1 MDDVFYKG
9 VELFGVI
16 PVRDTVIS
24 TWAMMALVLGVVLIL
39 RRSLPGALEM
49 FIDFVSDTIYDLLGR
64 PAEPFLPFLG
74 AIMLFLL
81 VANNLGL
88 LPFLVTPTKDIN
100 TTLAMALIV
109 FFAVHYFGIRERGL
123 WAYLKSLATPFFM
136 LPLEVIGQ
144 LSRTMSLTLR
154 LFGNVLS
161 SEFIVAVIFSLVQP
175 IAPLPMMALG
185 AISGVLQA
193 YIFVVLASSYI
204 ASALGDSKTSHSSN
218 V

>member
-1 MDDVFYKG
+1 MDEIFPRVVFM
-9 VELFGVI
+9 LFGVI

-24 TWAMMALVLGVVLIL
+24 TWVMMALVLGVILVL
-39 RRSLPGALEM
+39 RRSVPDALEM
-49 FIDFVSDTIYDLLGR
+49 FIDFVSDTITDLLGR

-74 AIMLFLL
+74 AIILFLL
-81 VANNLGL
+81 VGNNLGL
-88 LPFLVTPTKDIN
+88 LPFLTTPSKDIN
-100 TTLAMALIV
+100 TPLAMALIV
-109 FFAVHYFGIRERGL
+109 FFSVHYYGIREKGL
-123 WAYLKSLATPFFM
+123 WGYFKSLATPFFM

-185 AISGVLQA
+185 TVSGVLQA
-193 YIFVVLASSYI
+193 YIFTVLASSYI
-204 ASALGDSKTSHSSN
+204 ASALGDSKT
-218 V
+218 